1 VRRILRSLLRSPSV
15 AAAAVLALG
24 LAIGSATLLFSVTD
38 AVLLRPLSYQSPEQ
52 LVVVWE
58 TQVRRGKL
66 DNVVSPG
73 NFLHWREMAQ
83 SFEQL
88 AAVSLTFR
96 SALTGAGEPE
106 DLPIQLVTA
115 ELFPTLGVA
124 PLIGRTFTPDEDR
137 PESHVVVI
145 SHRLWTRRFGRDPA
159 VVGRVIRLGGDPTT
173 VLGVMPPGFSVLD
186 PEVDAWFPTGFTE
199 ESRTPSGRWLNV
211 IGRLRPGIG
220 LAKAQQDMTRVAA
233 ALTEKFPDANSE
245 WGARVVPL
253 HDQMTGSVRPALLM
267 LVGAVAFVVLIAC
280 ANVANLLLAR
290 GASRRRELAV
300 RTALGASRWAL
311 VRQQLAESVVLAAA
325 GGLIGWF
332 LAAAGLHLV
341 RVTAEEA
348 GALPRIDEVAL
359 DLRVLLFATMMVAVT
374 AVLAGLLPSLAA
386 SRGEVSGALHDGGR
400 GATGIRGARIR
411 RGLVAVEVA
420 LALVLLAG
428 AGLLIRS
435 LIRFVDV
442 DPGFHSEGVLTARVG
457 LSGDQYDTPESRTA
471 FFEALL
477 GRLGALPGV
486 EAAGGVSF
494 LPMTGLGA
502 ATSFR
507 VAGRPEPPPGR
518 EPVTDVRV
526 ISGDYFAALG
536 IPLLEGRLFQPTDSA
551 DAAHV
556 VIISETLARD
566 LFPNEDPIGR
576 ELIISWGDDAPDR
589 IIGVVGDIKHTGLDA
604 VLRPMTYWPHAR
616 VTYPWLTL
624 TLKTRGDP
632 RALVAPLVGQVR
644 SLDATLPI
652 SDIRTMADVVARTVA
667 PRRLVMAL
675 LLGFAAVALLL
686 AALGLY
692 AVISY
697 SVAER
702 RGEMAIRQALGADR
716 GRILRL
722 VLSQAMMTTGAGMI
736 AGLVGAVALSR
747 VMEGLLFETAPLDP
761 LAILGAV
768 ALLAAVGL
776 LASWIPGRAAAMV
789 DPITA
794 LHSE

>member
-1 VRRILRSLLRSPSV
+1 
-15 AAAAVLALG
+15 
-24 LAIGSATLLFSVTD
+24 
-38 AVLLRPLSYQSPEQ
+38 
-52 LVVVWE
+52 
-58 TQVRRGKL
+58 
-66 DNVVSPG
+66 
-73 NFLHWREMAQ
+73 
-83 SFEQL
+83 
-88 AAVSLTFR
+88 
-96 SALTGAGEPE
+96 
-106 DLPIQLVTA
+106 
-115 ELFPTLGVA
+115 
-124 PLIGRTFTPDEDR
+124 
-137 PESHVVVI
+137 
-145 SHRLWTRRFGRDPA
+145 
-159 VVGRVIRLGGDPTT
+159 
-173 VLGVMPPGFSVLD
+173 
-186 PEVDAWFPTGFTE
+186 
-199 ESRTPSGRWLNV
+199 
-211 IGRLRPGIG
+211 
-220 LAKAQQDMTRVAA
+220 
-233 ALTEKFPDANSE
+233 
-245 WGARVVPL
+245 
-253 HDQMTGSVRPALLM
+253 
-267 LVGAVAFVVLIAC
+267 
-280 ANVANLLLAR
+280 
-290 GASRRRELAV
+290 V